1 MPAQLTTALRRFTG
15 AIREFTIAQ
24 RTVAIIGVAV
34 LVLGIA
40 ALSIWVTRPSYSPLF
55 SGLSGTD
62 ANSVVEQLKADGVDY
77 QLTDGGATILVP
89 QGNVYA
95 ERLKAAAAGLPTS
108 SNGGY
113 ALLDKMGVTAS
124 EFQQD
129 VTYKRALEGELA
141 STIEA
146 MQGVKLA
153 SVKLAIPKDTVFVSE
168 KTDPTASVFVETQ
181 NGVTLNDDQVQAIVH
196 LTSASVDG
204 MKAADVSVIDSKGI
218 VLSAAGTDGTASGSK
233 ASSDYESRVQTAVQA
248 MLDKVVGPGNSTV
261 VVAADLSLESGSK
274 TSETYSTPTDAPA
287 INESSITERDGSG
300 STSGTSAGVLG
311 PDNIA
316 VPSGSSTASPT
327 PGSTA
332 DPGITSQQITKNN
345 AINKVTEQTT
355 IPAGELNK
363 QTVSVAI
370 NSAAAK
376 SVNVKDITSLV
387 NAAAGID
394 KARGD
399 SVSVQMVNFNSAGAV
414 AAASQL
420 AEQQKAEAADRT
432 ADLIKTGL
440 IILGISVPAIII
452 AIMVLRRARKRAQEL
467 QEARDLGELDEL
479 RAMMTD
485 PTVPME
491 LTPPVAPNALTY
503 TQLPPIEP
511 GDADRKRAEIDAL
524 AGADPARTAEIL
536 RGFMDDRQPV

>member
-77 QLTDGGATILVP
+77 QLSDGGATILVP
-89 QGNVYA
+89 EGNVYA

-113 ALLDKMGVTAS
+113 ALLDKMGVTSS

-168 KTDPTASVFVETQ
+168 KTDPTASVFIETQ
-181 NGVTLNDDQVQAIVH
+181 SGVTLNDDQVQAIVH

-218 VLSAAGTDGTASGSK
+218 VLSAAGTDGSANSSK
-233 ASSDYESRVQTAVQA
+233 ASSDYENRVQASVQA

-261 VVAADLSLESGSK
+261 VVAADLNLESGSK
-274 TSETYSTPTDAPA
+274 TSETYTTPTDAPA
-287 INESSITERDGSG
+287 INESTTTERDGSG
-300 STSGTSAGVLG
+300 SADGTTAGVLG

-316 VPSGSSTASPT
+316 VPGPT
-327 PGSTA
+327 DAPAADGST
-332 DPGITSQQITKNN
+332 DSGITSQQVTKNN

-376 SVNVKDITSLV
+376 NVNVKDITSLV

-394 KARGD
+394 KKRGD
-399 SVSVQMVNFNSAGAV
+399 SVSVQMVSFNSAGAV

-432 ADLIKTGL
+432 SDLIKTGL
-440 IILGISVPAIII
+440 IILGISIPAIII
-452 AIMVLRRARKRAQEL
+452 AVMIMRRARKRAQEL
-467 QEARDLGELDEL
+467 QDARDLGELDEL
-479 RAMMTD
+479 RSMMTD
-485 PTVPME
+485 QTVPME

-503 TQLPPIEP
+503 TQLPPLEP

>member
-77 QLTDGGATILVP
+77 QLSDGGATILVP
-89 QGNVYA
+89 EGNVYA

-113 ALLDKMGVTAS
+113 ALLDKMGVTSS

-146 MQGVKLA
+146 MQGMKLA

-168 KTDPTASVFVETQ
+168 KVDPTASVFIETQ
-181 NGVTLNDDQVQAIVH
+181 SGVTLNDDQVQAIVH

-218 VLSAAGTDGTASGSK
+218 VLSAAGTDGAASGSK
-233 ASSDYESRVQTAVQA
+233 AASDYETRVQSSVQA

-261 VVAADLSLESGSK
+261 VVAADLNLESGSK
-274 TSETYSTPTDAPA
+274 TSETYTTPTDAPA
-287 INESSITERDGSG
+287 INESTTTERDGSG
-300 STSGTSAGVLG
+300 SADGTTAGVLG

-316 VPSGSSTASPT
+316 VPGPTDAPAASGTT
-327 PGSTA
+327 T
-332 DPGITSQQITKNN
+332 DNGITSQQVTKNN

-355 IPAGELNK
+355 IPAGELTK
-363 QTVSVAI
+363 QAVSVAI

-376 SVNVKDITSLV
+376 NVNVKDITSLV

-394 KARGD
+394 KKRGD
-399 SVSVQMVNFNSAGAV
+399 SVSVQMVSFNSAGAV

-420 AEQQKAEAADRT
+420 AEQQKAEAADRMS
-432 ADLIKTGL
+432 DLIKTGL
-440 IILGISVPAIII
+440 IILGISIPAIII
-452 AIMVLRRARKRAQEL
+452 AIMIMKRARKRSQEL

-485 PTVPME
+485 QTVPME

>member
-77 QLTDGGATILVP
+77 QLSDGGATILVP
-89 QGNVYA
+89 EGNVYA

-113 ALLDKMGVTAS
+113 ALLDKMGVTSS

-168 KTDPTASVFVETQ
+168 KVDPTASVFIETQ
-181 NGVTLNDDQVQAIVH
+181 SGVTLNDDQVQAIVH

-218 VLSAAGTDGTASGSK
+218 VLSAAGTDGTATGSK
-233 ASSDYESRVQTAVQA
+233 AASDYETRVQSSVQA

-261 VVAADLSLESGSK
+261 VVAADLNLESGSK
-274 TSETYSTPTDAPA
+274 TSETYTTPTDAPA
-287 INESSITERDGSG
+287 INESTTTERDGSG
-300 STSGTSAGVLG
+300 SADGTTAGVLG

-316 VPSGSSTASPT
+316 VPGPTDAPAASGTT
-327 PGSTA
+327 T
-332 DPGITSQQITKNN
+332 DNGITSQQVTKNN

-355 IPAGELNK
+355 IPAGELTK
-363 QTVSVAI
+363 QAVSVAI

-376 SVNVKDITSLV
+376 NVNVKDITSLV

-394 KARGD
+394 KSRGD
-399 SVSVQMVNFNSAGAV
+399 SVSVQMVSFNSAGAV

-432 ADLIKTGL
+432 SDLIKTGL
-440 IILGISVPAIII
+440 IILGISIPAIII
-452 AIMVLRRARKRAQEL
+452 AIMIMRRARKRAQEL
-467 QEARDLGELDEL
+467 QDARDLGELDEL
-479 RAMMTD
+479 RSMMTD
-485 PTVPME
+485 QTVPME

>member
-40 ALSIWVTRPSYSPLF
+40 ALSIWITRPSYSPLF

-77 QLTDGGATILVP
+77 QLSDGGATILVP
-89 QGNVYA
+89 EGNVYA
-95 ERLKAAAAGLPTS
+95 ERLKAAAAGLPTT

-146 MQGVKLA
+146 MQGVKVA

-168 KTDPTASVFVETQ
+168 KTDPTASVFIETQ
-181 NGVTLNDDQVQAIVH
+181 SGVTLNDDQVQAIVH

-204 MKAADVSVIDSKGI
+204 MKAEDVSVIDSKGI
-218 VLSAAGTDGTASGSK
+218 VLSAAGTDGTANGDK
-233 ASSDYESRVQTAVQA
+233 ASSDYENRVQASVQT

-261 VVAADLSLESGSK
+261 VVAADLNQESGSK
-274 TSETYSTPTDAPA
+274 TSETYTTPTDAPA

-300 STSGTSAGVLG
+300 STDGTTAGVLG

-316 VPSGSSTASPT
+316 VPSGTSTDAPSST
-327 PGSTA
+327 STT
-332 DPGITSQQITKNN
+332 DNGITSQQITKNN

-376 SVNVKDITSLV
+376 NVNVADITSLV

-394 KARGD
+394 KKRGD
-399 SVSVQMVNFNSAGAV
+399 SVSVKMVAFNAAGAV

-420 AEQQKAEAADRT
+420 AEQQKAEAAGRT
-432 ADLIKTGL
+432 NDLIKTGL
-440 IILGISVPAIII
+440 IILGISIPAIII
-452 AIMVLRRARKRAQEL
+452 AIMIMRRARKRALEL
-467 QEARDLGELDEL
+467 QEARELGELDEL

-485 PTVPME
+485 QTVPME